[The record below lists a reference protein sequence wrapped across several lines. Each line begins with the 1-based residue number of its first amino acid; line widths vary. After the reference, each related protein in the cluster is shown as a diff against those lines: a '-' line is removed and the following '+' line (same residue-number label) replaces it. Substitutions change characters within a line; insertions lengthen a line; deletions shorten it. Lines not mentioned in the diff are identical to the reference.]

1 MAKYSDMKQRA
12 KSMQDGCGAAGGGGQ
27 HGWPGVGLGH
37 DGAAVSVEVS
47 VGTAHQHFP
56 GPLRKSG
63 GVDHTVDQS
72 NAPDSNVSCIRTR
85 SRKIIKKGNRINF
98 LLTVLQQSRGGMQLS
113 KWMVSLGTRA
123 LTPGCPRWGPGR
135 PSTAG

>member
-12 KSMQDGCGAAGGGGQ
+12 KCMQDGCWAAGGRGQ

-47 VGTAHQHFP
+47 VRTAHQHFP

-72 NAPDSNVSCIRTR
+72 NTPDSNVSCIRTR
-85 SRKIIKKGNRINF
+85 SRKIIKK
-98 LLTVLQQSRGGMQLS
+98 
-113 KWMVSLGTRA
+113 
-123 LTPGCPRWGPGR
+123 
-135 PSTAG
+135 